1 MLWRNDRPAGEGIEV
16 ALDDQRSGNRAGLG
30 ARITLKFVDGS
41 LQAREMRASG
51 GYQSQNPPVAHFGI
65 GTHAAV
71 RELVV
76 TWPDGSV
83 SEFKSLQAGAGRYT
97 VIHRRFGWQPA
108 SPAPTTGLRPP

>member
-1 MLWRNDRPAGEGIEV
+1 
-16 ALDDQRSGNRAGLG
+16 
-30 ARITLKFVDGS
+30 
-41 LQAREMRASG
+41 MRASG

-65 GTHAAV
+65 GARPAV

-97 VIHRRFGWQPA
+97 VIHR
-108 SPAPTTGLRPP
+108 